1 MKLLALILAAAML
14 APAQTSPPAPRKSAQ
29 SSPRG
34 AALPDGK
41 MILAKSA
48 AATGGVDA
56 KNSIKTEKIVGKML
70 LQEAGIS
77 GTMIVYRSQR
87 GETYQV
93 MELPGAGKIEVGNN
107 GEVEWERS
115 TLTGPKVRRVGKSP
129 NDLLEPD
136 PTDLALANNFSKIET
151 DGVAT
156 VHGKPCFT
164 VHLWPNGSAAA
175 QTACYDRETFLPVQ
189 LQTNGKVPVKL
200 TLGDYRSVGPSKMPF
215 LIETETMGKTMR
227 LEVETITLNDPL
239 PPEATELPD
248 EIEKLAF
255 HSPVEVREV
264 EVDKDR
270 PTLRH
275 RPKQDTKQ

>member
-1 MKLLALILAAAML
+1 MKLLSLILAAVML
-14 APAQTSPPAPRKSAQ
+14 APAQTSPPASKKPAQ
-29 SSPRG
+29 NSPRG

-41 MILAKSA
+41 TILAKSA
-48 AATGGVDA
+48 EATGGIDA
-56 KNSIKTEKIVGKML
+56 KNSIKTQKLVGKL
-70 LQEAGIS
+70 NAPEAGIS
-77 GTMIVYRSQR
+77 GSIIVYRGQR

-129 NDLLEPD
+129 TDLLEPD
-136 PTDLALANNFSKIET
+136 PSDLTLAERFSKIET
-151 DGVAT
+151 DGVAS
-156 VHGKPCFT
+156 VNGKPCFT
-164 VHLWPNGSAAA
+164 VHLWPNGSTAME
-175 QTACYDRETFLPVQ
+175 TACYDRETFLPVQ
-189 LQTNGKVPVKL
+189 LEMNGKVPIKL
-200 TLGDYRSVGPSKMPF
+200 TLGDYRSVGLSKMPF
-215 LIETETMGKTMR
+215 LIETETIGKTLR
-227 LEVETITLNDPL
+227 LEVETITLNEPL
-239 PPEATELPD
+239 PPQATDLPE

-275 RPKQDTKQ
+275 RPKQGTK

>member
-1 MKLLALILAAAML
+1 MKLLVLILALVML
-14 APAQTSPPAPRKSAQ
+14 APAQTTPPAPKKSAP

-41 MILAKSA
+41 TILAKSA
-48 AATGGVDA
+48 EATGGIDA
-56 KNSIKTEKIVGKML
+56 KNSIKTQKLAGKMKMPD
-70 LQEAGIS
+70 AGIS
-77 GTMIVYRSQR
+77 GTIIVYRSQR
-87 GETYQV
+87 GETYEV

-129 NDLLEPD
+129 TDLLEPD
-136 PTDLALANNFSKIET
+136 PTDLALAERFSKIET

-156 VHGKPCFT
+156 VNGKPCFT
-164 VHLWPNGSAAA
+164 VHLWPNGSTVM

-189 LQTNGKVPVKL
+189 LQTNGKMPVKL

-215 LIETETMGKTMR
+215 LIETETMGKTVR
-227 LEVETITLNDPL
+227 LEVETITLNEPL
-239 PPEATELPD
+239 PPEATDLPD
-248 EIEKLAF
+248 DIEKLAF
-255 HSPVEVREV
+255 HSPVEIREV

-275 RPKQDTKQ
+275 RPKPDTKQ